1 MLLWQ
6 ITNQSLNVAIN
17 ASNANKST
25 PLSLSQMATS
35 YLLAVSSSCGVAL
48 GLNSLVPRL
57 KNVSPST
64 RVLLGRLVPFAAVVT
79 AGVVNVGV
87 MRGQEI
93 VSGIDVYPSLP
104 GWKPKEKNN
113 SGSEIMES
121 SVPNSAFISSPNTP
135 SSSTAEELTPT
146 TSLGKSRYC
155 AALAVGQTALSRVLN
170 ATPIMVIP
178 PIVLLGLQNRWS
190 LLKRKPGMVLPV
202 NLAVIFITSVFAL
215 PLALGAFPTRQKVGL
230 EKVEEDVRGVLEGK
244 WKGKGGEQCK
254 EVEFNRGI

>member
-1 MLLWQ
+1 MLAWQ

-25 PLSLSQMATS
+25 PLSYQQMAVS

-64 RVLLGRLVPFAAVVT
+64 KIVLGRLVPFAAVVT
-79 AGVVNVGV
+79 AGVVNVCV

-93 VSGIDVYPSLP
+93 LGGIDVYPHLP
-104 GWKPKEKNN
+104 NWSPSPKAPT
-113 SGSEIMES
+113 S
-121 SVPNSAFISSPNTP
+121 SSIPNSASSTP
-135 SSSTAEELTPT
+135 SAANDTAAELTPT
-146 TSLGKSRYC
+146 STLGKSRYC
-155 AALAVGQTALSRVLN
+155 ATLAVAETALSRVLN

-178 PIVLLGLQNRWS
+178 PLVLLGLQKRWS
-190 LLKRKPGMVLPV
+190 LMKTRPGLVLPV
-202 NLAVIFITSVFAL
+202 NLGVIFVTSIFAL
-215 PLALGAFPTRQKVGL
+215 PLALGAFPQRQRVGV
-230 EKVEEDVRGVLEGK
+230 EKVEEGVREVLRRR
-244 WKGKGGEQCK
+244 GGEGVR